1 MWCARALPIHP
12 LMPAVGSSNSPVAT
26 LTPVLGGLPA
36 KIERSH
42 LFGEARTSGIPSII
56 MSPDLRPWTQIRL
69 GADTRAMQ
77 HILSREE
84 QPDDLTPNVFAP
96 PPPAQLCGG
105 SSSASRSFFLAALRA
120 LHLDPACGPPP

>member
-12 LMPAVGSSNSPVAT
+12 LMPAAGSSNSPVAT

-69 GADTRAMQ
+69 SCRHARNAARS
-77 HILSREE
+77 L
-84 QPDDLTPNVFAP
+84 P
-96 PPPAQLCGG
+96 GG
-105 SSSASRSFFLAALRA
+105 SQMT
-120 LHLDPACGPPP
+120 